1 MHGIRYIIKIW
12 LSTFLSIPVIYV
24 ILLTISSG
32 LHVPTAI
39 ETTLITYVVPY
50 AFLMSVWVTLGLFA
64 TIQLSADSAAVRRNL
79 RITGLLAPFAALIM
93 INSISA
99 LQNYGGGYLL
109 AFAYAVSTILFIWLY
124 PLNLYIVKLKT
135 TTQPIKDA
143 IIYGLSVW
151 LFTFLLSTPVS
162 VLIWILT
169 KDYKSNS
176 LAKTI
181 QDILERYNFQL
192 SLSIAFFIT
201 VTIVTLIVINQN
213 VTENQKKAII
223 FLFGFP
229 LTFPVLFY
237 YLLFGG
243 GIYTNSLP
251 ELLRLI
257 FPSIIVSAFSIWLTD
272 IIPGIKSKD

>member
-1 MHGIRYIIKIW
+1 
-12 LSTFLSIPVIYV
+12 
-24 ILLTISSG
+24 
-32 LHVPTAI
+32 
-39 ETTLITYVVPY
+39 
-50 AFLMSVWVTLGLFA
+50 
-64 TIQLSADSAAVRRNL
+64 
-79 RITGLLAPFAALIM
+79 
-93 INSISA
+93 
-99 LQNYGGGYLL
+99 
-109 AFAYAVSTILFIWLY
+109 
-124 PLNLYIVKLKT
+124 
-135 TTQPIKDA
+135 
-143 IIYGLSVW
+143 
-151 LFTFLLSTPVS
+151 
-162 VLIWILT
+162 
-169 KDYKSNS
+169 
-176 LAKTI
+176 
-181 QDILERYNFQL
+181 
-192 SLSIAFFIT
+192 